1 MELARDIAGAFNRYY
16 DQEFFPLPE
25 PRIFGTAT
33 RVMSLRD
40 GTSKMSKSDPSDFS
54 RITFTDDGDAIA
66 DKIRRAKTDPEP
78 LPSEAAGLENRP
90 EADNLVGIYAAL
102 SGESVEQVLG
112 TFGGKGFADFKKS
125 LSDVAV
131 SVLSP
136 ITGEMQRLLND
147 PAEIDAVLASGTER
161 ANAIAAPVLAEA
173 KDIVGFL
180 KP

>member
-1 MELARDIAGAFNRYY
+1 M
-16 DQEFFPLPE
+16 
-25 PRIFGTAT
+25 
-33 RVMSLRD
+33 
-40 GTSKMSKSDPSDFS
+40 
-54 RITFTDDGDAIA
+54 
-66 DKIRRAKTDPEP
+66 
-78 LPSEAAGLENRP
+78 
-90 EADNLVGIYAAL
+90 